1 MWRLAGFQRDKC
13 LWASLCFSRG
23 SLLRGSLGGDAGAGL
38 SLDGFGIQCWA
49 KIGFMDN
56 LGFVFK
62 GVCSGGEG
70 IPGLLLRFQR
80 TTLFQLELEFS

>member
-1 MWRLAGFQRDKC
+1 MGQFVLLQRIFAKGQPRRRC
-13 LWASLCFSRG
+13 WSWI
-23 SLLRGSLGGDAGAGL
+23 
-38 SLDGFGIQCWA
+38 GFGIQCWA